1 MSHLPVSH
9 HDRAAA
15 QTVRTDR
22 GGRPLA
28 HAVGLQAIGRHK
40 TREGGIV
47 LGPGEALL
55 LAAAAMRP
63 SSISAAALS

>member
-15 QTVRTDR
+15 QTIRTDR

-28 HAVGLQAIGRHK
+28 HAVGLKAIGHHK

-47 LGPGEALL
+47 LGPGDALL
-55 LAAAAMRP
+55 LAAAIHS
-63 SSISAAALS
+63 SSISAAALSR